1 MTVTENRPVVDEIRL
16 EIRDHVAHVTID
28 RPAVLNALDESATGR
43 LKQIWARIESDPDL
57 RCVVLTGAG
66 DRAFCTGADMS
77 TAGVGKSGLDYWAA
91 LEPDGFG
98 GLSLRQTLDTP
109 VIARVNGYALGGGME
124 LVLGCDIVIA
134 AETARF
140 ALPEPRVGRLPLD
153 GGMVLLQRKIPYNA
167 AMGMLFTGRKVGAA
181 ELHRFGLVNEVVPAA
196 ELDAEVEKLAERMA
210 TVPVSQL
217 MMQKLVVNQA
227 IEAMGLKQTQMFAT
241 IFDGITRH
249 SPEGLN
255 FKHRAEGTGWKQA
268 VRERDLGT
276 FDWTENRPINAPAAK
291 R

>member
-98 GLSLRQTLDTP
+98 GLSLRQTLDIP

-167 AMGMLFTGRKVGAA
+167 AMGMLLTGRKVGAA

-196 ELDAEVEKLAERMA
+196 DLDAAVQRWVDDIVACAPLSVRAIK
-210 TVPVSQL
+210 QL
-217 MMQKLVVNQA
+217 
-227 IEAMGLKQTQMFAT
+227 
-241 IFDGITRH
+241 
-249 SPEGLN
+249 
-255 FKHRAEGTGWKQA
+255 A
-268 VRERDLGT
+268 VRTAQLSPREARDARLPAVIAAVTSADADEGPLA
-276 FDWTENRPINAPAAK
+276 FRQNRAPVWTGR
-291 R
+291 